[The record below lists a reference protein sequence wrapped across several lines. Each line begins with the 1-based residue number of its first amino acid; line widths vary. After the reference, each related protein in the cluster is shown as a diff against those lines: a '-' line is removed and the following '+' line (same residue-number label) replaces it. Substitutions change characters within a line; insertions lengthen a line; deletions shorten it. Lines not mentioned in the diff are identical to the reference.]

1 MPNKT
6 FTLSSQAYLDY
17 RGDSYTNI
25 VTVNCIPDGPLK
37 DRVVKVNLRPLS
49 KFQSSSEFFAPTTCG
64 LGIRSSRSRIG
75 IVTIDELD
83 DLLSYL
89 ADNQYSPNHI
99 LTSMLQEHGSNTKQT
114 IGMFQYEVDS

>member
-64 LGIRSSRSRIG
+64 LGIRSSRSHIG